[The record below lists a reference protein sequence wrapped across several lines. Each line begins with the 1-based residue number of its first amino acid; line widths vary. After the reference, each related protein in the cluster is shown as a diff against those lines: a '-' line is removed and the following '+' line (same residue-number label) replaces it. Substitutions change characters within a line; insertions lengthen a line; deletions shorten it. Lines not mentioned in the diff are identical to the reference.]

1 MPALLGALADFFEKI
16 LVSKWMRLVVVR
28 FLRGKRV
35 AAMARGARR
44 WRNYFLATSMA
55 LGSFAKVGAG
65 ARLAFHARGGLADS
79 RRRATA
85 RLWRRT
91 SRGSAAAFAPPR
103 RAVECIQPLRGL
115 LLGLEP
121 LGALGSSR
129 VAR

>member
-85 RLWRRT
+85 RLWRRA
-91 SRGSAAAFAPPR
+91 SRGSAAAIAF
-103 RAVECIQPLRGL
+103 QPLKSAARFGTMLSRKLSGGSVITRG
-115 LLGLEP
+115 
-121 LGALGSSR
+121 A
-129 VAR
+129 